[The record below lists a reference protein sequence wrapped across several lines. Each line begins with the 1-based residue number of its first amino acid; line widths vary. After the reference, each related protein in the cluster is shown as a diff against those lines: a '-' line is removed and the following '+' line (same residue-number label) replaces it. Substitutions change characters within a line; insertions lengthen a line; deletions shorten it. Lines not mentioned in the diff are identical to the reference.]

1 MIHTMGKQ
9 ISSLLRSAGK
19 HWVHVLFFALGIA
32 ILMIYNAFGNTVVN
46 DTWWQLRGGQE
57 LWEGTFSFYDPHNW
71 TVPGAFWPAHELG
84 FQWILYGLWKLAGDS
99 FILMAFLNIVLVIS
113 SLFLLIPP
121 KALRERLG
129 LRFNALVPI
138 AVFLMGFT
146 LLGFVQIRAQG
157 FSLFFFALAIH
168 LIIARKPYWIPVM
181 MFFWTWIHGSVVI
194 GVALMGIAT
203 VATIIHWLLR
213 PRERKRF
220 KLALHFSIAGVLTL
234 VSTCLSPLGFGL
246 WAYFV
251 KSLGF
256 GSSNISEWQPITDNP
271 NLVLYWSL
279 VTGAGLIAALVV
291 YRKARR
297 SWEYWFF
304 IVFGAFLA
312 YYSFDV
318 LRVYANYAIFVT
330 PLVLV
335 ALMMIPEGVGKGIR
349 ARKLKHDSLSARGER
364 VVGVLVL
371 ALSLAIIGG
380 SAPFAVSTSRDILDS
395 GSIDPFEG
403 EIHEA
408 LHSDLCRD
416 HLWNEYE
423 SGAYLLWFEPDIPV
437 SIDSR
442 FDLYPE
448 WLTDIAGAT
457 GDLSTS
463 TKKLNKFMEEQGTRC
478 FLILR
483 SDDAVEMEKR
493 GMEVLG
499 ESSLM
504 VLFRVEEGGI
514 PGV

>member
-1 MIHTMGKQ
+1 
-9 ISSLLRSAGK
+9 
-19 HWVHVLFFALGIA
+19 
-32 ILMIYNAFGNTVVN
+32 MIYNAFGNTVVN
-46 DTWWQLRGGQE
+46 DTWWQLRGGKE
-57 LWEGTFSFYDPHNW
+57 LWDGTFSFYDPHNW

-99 FILMAFLNIVLVIS
+99 FILMAFVNVALVIS

-121 KALRERLG
+121 KGIRERFS
-129 LRFNALVPI
+129 LRFNAFVPI

-157 FSLFFFALAIH
+157 FSLFFFTLSIH
-168 LIIARKPYWIPVM
+168 LILARKPYWIPAVM
-181 MFFWTWIHGSVVI
+181 ILWTWIHGSVVI
-194 GVALMGIAT
+194 GVALMGIST
-203 VATIIHWLLR
+203 VAIIIHWLARLGDKR
-213 PRERKRF
+213 RF
-220 KLALHFSIAGVLTL
+220 KLALHFSIAGILTL
-234 VSTCLSPLGFGL
+234 IATCLSPLGFGL
-246 WAYFV
+246 WTYFV

-279 VTGAGLIAALVV
+279 VTLASLIAAIVA
-291 YRKARR
+291 YRKFRR

-304 IVFGAFLA
+304 ITLGAFLA

-318 LRVYANYAIFVT
+318 LRVYANYAIFMT
-330 PLVLV
+330 PLVLM
-335 ALMMIPEGVGKGIR
+335 ALMMIPEGFGKGVS
-349 ARKLKHDSLSARGER
+349 ARKRKSDSLSARGER
-364 VVGVLVL
+364 VIGAFVVL
-371 ALSLAIIGG
+371 LSLGILAG
-380 SAPFAVSTSRDILDS
+380 STPFAVSTSRDILAA

-403 EIHEA
+403 DIHEA

-423 SGAYLLWFEPDIPV
+423 SGAYLLWFEPEIPV

-448 WLTDIAGAT
+448 WLTDISGAT

-463 TKKLNKFMEEQGTRC
+463 VYELNDFMDEQGTRC

-483 SDDAVEMEKR
+483 SDDAEEMQKR

-514 PGV
+514 PEA